1 MCIRDRPIIT
11 GDGTTG
17 TEFKSDRVGYPTGT
31 SNPSSPSTGD
41 LYFNTGEQKLKLYD
55 GTSWINV

>member
-1 MCIRDRPIIT
+1 MPIIT
-11 GDGTTG
+11 GASGTG

-31 SNPSSPSTGD
+31 SDPSSPSTGD
-41 LYFNTGEQKLKLYD
+41 LYFNTGEQVLKIYD